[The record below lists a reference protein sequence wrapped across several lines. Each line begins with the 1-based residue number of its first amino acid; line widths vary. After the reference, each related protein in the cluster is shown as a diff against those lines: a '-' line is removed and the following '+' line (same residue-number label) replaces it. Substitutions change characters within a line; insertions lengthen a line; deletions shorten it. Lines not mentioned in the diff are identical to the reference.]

1 MVCQAPLF
9 SETMISTLGFGP
21 NVVFKLALILHENM
35 EVKTSPTR
43 LIDLLCHK
51 MDLWTQEL

>member
-9 SETMISTLGFGP
+9 FETMTSTLGFGP
-21 NVVFKLALILHENM
+21 NVVFKLKLTLHENK
-35 EVKTSPTR
+35 ELATSPTR